1 MVANNFP
8 QSVANEAYGPK
19 WFLQIAEG
27 DEVTVLC
34 DTERNL
40 FDWAQQ
46 GTFYLMG
53 INEQVVFEPFPVEVS
68 DDFNTIKVK
77 TAVYEG
83 ADYFMGAG
91 YLVSSSRVSLAFIG
105 TSEMTL
111 TRKADG
117 NTVLNQGLRMPGRHS
132 EFTLKKPGSLLER
145 ISCEKV
151 HFDVTP
157 AAEAHSYESYEQPQ
171 MKLMEVP
178 FAAFDEIRKEVK

>member
-1 MVANNFP
+1 MTT
-8 QSVANEAYGPK
+8 
-19 WFLQIAEG
+19 L
-27 DEVTVLC
+27 
-34 DTERNL
+34 ER
-40 FDWAQQ
+40 DKK
-46 GTFYLMG
+46 YL
-53 INEQVVFEPFPVEVS
+53 IQCYTTDDVVFSIKLYDGVTGF
-68 DDFNTIKVK
+68 DFIDFANI
-77 TAVYEG
+77 
-83 ADYFMGAG
+83 
-91 YLVSSSRVSLAFIG
+91 
-105 TSEMTL
+105 
-111 TRKADG
+111 KADG

>member
-1 MVANNFP
+1 MA
-8 QSVANEAYGPK
+8 SSRSPK
-19 WFLQIAEG
+19 ADRG
-27 DEVTVLC
+27 DRAVRHRTQPV
-34 DTERNL
+34 
-40 FDWAQQ
+40 DWAQE

-91 YLVSSSRVSLAFIG
+91 YLISSSRVSLAFIG

-117 NTVLNQGLRMPGRHS
+117 NTVLNQGLRMPGRIPNS
-132 EFTLKKPGSLLER
+132 RLRNRAACSNGFPAKR
-145 ISCEKV
+145 FIS
-151 HFDVTP
+151 T
-157 AAEAHSYESYEQPQ
+157 
-171 MKLMEVP
+171 
-178 FAAFDEIRKEVK
+178 